1 MRYLRLLTPVLSFV
15 LIPALTASLPA
26 LAQAPLTIATQAEG
40 STYHQIGVS
49 LAEYLNAAGVAAQV
63 KPYKS
68 WADYLRLI
76 DKGKVGVGFVIGI
89 DAGASFR
96 AKDEAA
102 RLTNLRALGRLWT
115 IRYTYLARSALGI
128 KNLAGLRG
136 RRVGLDVTGNPT
148 LSEVNAALLRT
159 VALGARD
166 MKASEIA
173 GFPDGIQRLTAR
185 ELEAVPIA
193 VGVPLVR
200 QARLGIQGGVNYV
213 SLFGPNATTDFLAN
227 LPPGLYV
234 VELQPDERIPEIK
247 EPTKITAFD
256 VFLIGHARLSNAHVE
271 AVLKQLNEK
280 KDALEE
286 KHPVL
291 RPIEGTIADQDRTA
305 EIAAPTNPIPYHS
318 ASIAYFKTITVWN
331 DANERAEERLKRPR

>member
-1 MRYLRLLTPVLSFV
+1 MRYLRLLVPVLGFV

-26 LAQAPLTIATQAEG
+26 QAQAPLTIATQAEG
-40 STYHQIGVS
+40 SSYHQIGTS

-68 WADYLRLI
+68 WTEYLRLI
-76 DKGKVGVGFVIGI
+76 DKGEVGVGFAIGI

-102 RLTNLRALGRLWT
+102 RLTNLRTLGRLWT

-136 RRVGLDVTGNPT
+136 RRVGFEVTGNPT
-148 LSEVNAALLRT
+148 LSEVNAVLLKT

-166 MKASEIA
+166 MKVSEIA
-173 GFPDGIQRLTAR
+173 GFPDGIQRLTSGD
-185 ELEAVPIA
+185 LEAVPIA
-193 VGVPLVR
+193 VGAPLVR

-227 LPPGLYV
+227 LLPGLYV

-247 EPTKITAFD
+247 EPTKIAAFD
-256 VFLIGHARLSNAHVE
+256 VFLVGHARLSDTTVGTI
-271 AVLKQLNEK
+271 LKQLTEK
-280 KDALEE
+280 QTQLDER
-286 KHPVL
+286 HPVL
-291 RPIEGTIADQDRTA
+291 RPVEGTIVGQDRTA
-305 EIAAPTNPIPYHS
+305 ELAAPTNAIPFHTG
-318 ASIAYFKTITVWN
+318 AIAYFKTVNTWN
-331 DANERAEERLKRPR
+331 DANERAEERVKRPR